1 MNKKGQAAMEFLMTY
16 GWAILV
22 VLAAIGALAYF
33 GVLSPSKHLPE
44 SCIFGQG
51 ISCVDFTVGPSTAT
65 LYLQVGFGQDI
76 DIYNV
81 TLSNCNTVV
90 LENSRFGNMDNV
102 LVEFTNCDNGL
113 DGDKFKEDVVI
124 SYSLVG
130 SPLIKQHEGAIIA
143 NIG

>member
-51 ISCVDFTVGPSTAT
+51 ISCVDFTVEQTTAS
-65 LYLQVGFGQDI
+65 LYLQIGFGQEI
-76 DIYNV
+76 DFYNI
-81 TLSNCNTVV
+81 TLNDCNTVV
-90 LENSRFGNMDNV
+90 VDRRLGNMDNL
-102 LVEFTNCDNGL
+102 LVEFTNCDNGVA
-113 DGDKFKEDVVI
+113 GDKFKEDTVI
-124 SYSLVG
+124 SYSLAG

-143 NIG
+143 NIR

>member
-1 MNKKGQAAMEFLMTY
+1 VKKGQAAMEFLMTY

-51 ISCVDFTVGPSTAT
+51 ISCVDFTVQSATST
-65 LYLQVGFGQDI
+65 LYLQMGFGQDV

-90 LENSRFGNMDNV
+90 VNQRLGNMDNL
-102 LVEFTNCDNGL
+102 LVEFTNCDNGIR
-113 DGDKFKEDVVI
+113 GDKFKEDAVI
-124 SYSLVG
+124 SYSFVG
-130 SPLIKQHEGAIIA
+130 SPLIKQNEGTVIA
-143 NIG
+143 NIA